1 MMWEEK
7 NHLQMNS
14 TCGYMH
20 NYCNKIVYIHIFTA
34 TNLGYSWAKICI
46 YVHFFY
52 FRLTDV
58 SALTYIPLPNFWL
71 SHRAQRKLFPVIT
84 PKTHENPSFSPFLAT
99 KYIYHLKFQI
109 NLSKKN
115 TRQQPWDQSH
125 NQVNL
130 TGQATFQST
139 LKSSP
144 LSTKV
149 QPVWPIGLNLA
160 LSKQAHIQSNKLTL

>member
-20 NYCNKIVYIHIFTA
+20 NYCNKIVYIHIFTT
-34 TNLGYSWAKICI
+34 TNMGTFWPKRCI

-99 KYIYHLKFQI
+99 KYIYHLKFRI

-139 LKSSP
+139 LNPARSQLKSNPCDP
-144 LSTKV
+144 L
-149 QPVWPIGLNLA
+149 VW
-160 LSKQAHIQSNKLTL
+160 T